1 MKDFLKDLN
10 NQQREAVKWVNGP
23 ILILAGPGSGKTRV
37 LTYKIAY
44 LLSLGVR
51 PWEILAL
58 TFTNKAANEMK
69 ERAVKLVGDVAKNV
83 TIGTFHS
90 VFAKILR
97 YEAEKLGYTKGFTI
111 YDQDDSLSLIKSVI
125 KELNFSEDSI
135 NPSVAQ
141 AKISNIKNALISP
154 ELFLTLAENQFDVKI
169 GQIYK
174 SYQSSLFQRNA
185 MDFDDLLIKSIELF
199 ERYPDVLEK
208 YQTKFKYIL
217 VDEYQDTN
225 RVQYILLKMLSAK
238 HRNLC
243 VIGDDAQSI
252 YSWRGA
258 EIRNILDFKSDFPD
272 CKIFKLEQNYRS
284 TKKILRAADSVIKN
298 NTEQILK
305 NLWTENSEGEPIV
318 VLECKDDRDE
328 AEKVVYFIKEEIRKN
343 KYNLSDFVILY
354 RTNAQSRSFEDEL
367 RRQGFPYTIVGSV
380 AFYKRKEVKDLLAYL
395 KVIVN
400 PRDDESLL
408 RIINFPNRGIG
419 EVTIERIKSF
429 ASAKGIS
436 LFEAMCRAYAIP
448 GLTDRARKSI
458 HNFCDLIGKY
468 IDLKNKISAS
478 ELVRALVDDIG
489 LIRYYKQEGTPESQQ
504 RIENIEELL
513 SAITEFSIQNPDDG
527 AIERF
532 LEEVS
537 LIADI
542 DTWENKRDAI
552 TLMTLHS
559 AKGLEFPVVF
569 ITGLE
574 EGLFP
579 IASSFYNTKE
589 LEEERRLFYVGI
601 TRAMKKLYFSYA
613 KRRMRAGNIFES
625 KRSRFLDEVPED
637 LVVYH
642 HSKSE
647 RKERYYESKANN
659 LKTSIP
665 NLVPGLLVEHEI
677 FGIGVVREV
686 SGYAD
691 NTRVVV
697 DFHNF
702 GRKLLLLKYANLKI
716 VSF

>member
-1 MKDFLKDLN
+1 MKELN
-10 NQQREAVKWVNGP
+10 AEQREAVKCVDGP

-44 LLSLGVR
+44 LLSLGVK
-51 PWEILAL
+51 PYEILAL

-69 ERAVKLVGDVAKNV
+69 ERAINLVGDAAKNV
-83 TIGTFHS
+83 MIGTFHS

-97 YEAEKLGYTKGFTI
+97 QEAEKLGYTKSFTI
-111 YDQDDSLSLIKSVI
+111 YDQDDSLSLIKSLI
-125 KELNFSEDSI
+125 KELNFSEDSLS
-135 NPSVAQ
+135 PSLVQ
-141 AKISNIKNALISP
+141 ARISNLKNAFIKP
-154 ELFLTLAENQFDVKI
+154 ETFLAEANNQFDIKI
-169 GQIYK
+169 AQIYK
-174 SYQSSLFQRNA
+174 VYQNTLFQRNA
-185 MDFDDLLIKSIELF
+185 MDFDDLLVKTVELF
-199 ERYPDVLEK
+199 ETHPKVLER

-284 TKKILRAADSVIKN
+284 TKKILRAADSVIKK

-318 VLECKDDRDE
+318 VIECKDDKDE
-328 AEKVVYFIKEEIRKN
+328 AEKVVHFIKEEVRKN
-343 KYNLSDFVILY
+343 KYNLRDFVILY
-354 RTNAQSRSFEDEL
+354 RTNAQSRLFEDAL
-367 RRQGFPYTIVGSV
+367 RREGFPYTIVGSV

-408 RIINFPNRGIG
+408 RIVNFPNRGIG
-419 EVTIERIKSF
+419 ETTIERVKAF
-429 ASAKGIS
+429 AVAKGLSI
-436 LFEAMCRAYAIP
+436 FEAMCKAYSIP
-448 GLTDRARKSI
+448 GLTERARNSVLK
-458 HNFCDLIGKY
+458 FCALIQKY
-468 IDLKNKISAS
+468 IELKDKISAG
-478 ELVRALVDDIG
+478 ELARVLVDDIG
-489 LIRYYKQEGTPESQQ
+489 LIRYYKQEGTPEAQQ

-513 SAITEFSIQNPDDG
+513 SAITEFSSENPEDG
-527 AIERF
+527 VLEKF

-579 IASSFYNTKE
+579 ISNSIYNPKE

-601 TRAMKKLYFSYA
+601 TRAMKKLYLTYA
-613 KRRMRAGNIFES
+613 RERMRAGNLFAQR
-625 KRSRFLDEVPED
+625 KSRFLDEIPFE
-637 LVVYH
+637 VVTFYK
-642 HSKSE
+642 SKGE
-647 RKERYYESKANN
+647 RKER
-659 LKTSIP
+659 
-665 NLVPGLLVEHEI
+665 H
-677 FGIGVVREV
+677 REV
-686 SGYAD
+686 KSDQKFTVGSLVVHDVFGLGIVVDVSGSGDDLRA
-691 NTRVVV
+691 VV
-697 DFHNF
+697 DFENF
-702 GRKLLLLKYANLKI
+702 GRKHLLLKYANLKL
-716 VSF
+716 VR

>member
-343 KYNLSDFVILY
+343 KYNLRDFVILY

>member
-23 ILILAGPGSGKTRV
+23 ILILAGLGSGKTRV

-58 TFTNKAANEMK
+58 TFTNKAVNEMK

-97 YEAEKLGYTKGFTI
+97 YEVEKLGYTKGFTI

>member
-1 MKDFLKDLN
+1 MRDFLKDLN
-10 NQQREAVKWVNGP
+10 KEQREAVKWVNGP

-69 ERAVKLVGDVAKNV
+69 ERAAKLVGDVAKNV
-83 TIGTFHS
+83 MIGTFHS

-97 YEAEKLGYTKGFTI
+97 YEAEKLGYTKSFTI

-154 ELFLTLAENQFDVKI
+154 ELFSTLAENQFDVKI
-169 GQIYK
+169 AQIYK
-174 SYQSSLFQRNA
+174 YYQSFLFQRNA
-185 MDFDDLLIKSIELF
+185 MDFDDLLIKSIEVF

-208 YQTKFKYIL
+208 YQTRFKYIL

-305 NLWTENSEGEPIV
+305 NLWTENSEGDPIV
-318 VLECKDDRDE
+318 VLECKDERDE

-343 KYNLSDFVILY
+343 KYNLRDFVILY

-367 RRQGFPYTIVGSV
+367 RRQGFPYTIVGGV

-419 EVTIERIKSF
+419 EVTIERVKAF

-458 HNFCDLIGKY
+458 HSFCDLIGKY
-468 IDLKNKISAS
+468 IDLKNKISAG
-478 ELVRALVDDIG
+478 ELARTLVDDIG
-489 LIRYYKQEGTPESQQ
+489 IIRYYKQEGTPESQQ

-513 SAITEFSIQNPDDG
+513 SAITEFSIQNPDNG

-532 LEEVS
+532 LEEIS

-601 TRAMKKLYFSYA
+601 TRAMRKLYFSYA

-625 KRSRFLDEVPED
+625 KRSRFLDEVPDE

-642 HSKSE
+642 QLKSG
-647 RKERYYESKANN
+647 RKEKDYESKTYSI
-659 LKTSIP
+659 KPSIP
-665 NLVPGLLVEHEI
+665 NLVPGSIVEHEV
-677 FGIGVVREV
+677 FGLGVVKEI

-716 VSF
+716 VGF

>member
-1 MKDFLKDLN
+1 MRDFLKDLN
-10 NQQREAVKWVNGP
+10 KAQREAVKCIDGP

-69 ERAVKLVGDVAKNV
+69 ERAVQLVGDIAKNV
-83 TIGTFHS
+83 VMGTFHS

-97 YEAEKLGYTKGFTI
+97 QEAERLGYTRSFTI
-111 YDQDDSLSLIKSVI
+111 YDQDDSLSLIKSII
-125 KELNFSEDSI
+125 KELNFPEDTI
-135 NPSVAQ
+135 NPSLAQ
-141 AKISNIKNALISP
+141 AKISNIKNAFVSP
-154 ELFLTLAENQFDVKI
+154 EVFSALAENSFDVKI
-169 GQIYK
+169 AQIYK
-174 SYQSSLFQRNA
+174 AYQSALFQRNA
-185 MDFDDLLIKSIELF
+185 MDFDDLLIKSVELF

-225 RVQYILLKMLSAK
+225 RVQYILLRMLSAK

-258 EIRNILDFKSDFPD
+258 EIRNMLDFKNDFPD

-298 NTEQILK
+298 NTEQIFK

-318 VLECKDDRDE
+318 VLECRNDRDE
-328 AEKVVYFIKEEIRKN
+328 AEKVVHFIKEEIRRN
-343 KYNLSDFVILY
+343 KYNLRDFVILY
-354 RTNAQSRSFEDEL
+354 RTNAQSRLFEDEL

-380 AFYKRKEVKDLLAYL
+380 AFYKRKEIKDLLAYFRL
-395 KVIVN
+395 IVN

-408 RIINFPNRGIG
+408 RIVNFPNRGIG
-419 EVTIERIKSF
+419 DVTIERVKAF
-429 ASAKGIS
+429 ANVKGLS
-436 LFEAMCRAYAIP
+436 LFEAMCRSHTIP
-448 GLTDRARKSI
+448 GLTEKARKNI
-458 HNFCDLIGKY
+458 FNFCTLIQKY
-468 IDLKNKISAS
+468 IDLKDKISAG
-478 ELVRALVDDIG
+478 ELARALVDDLG
-489 LIRYYKQEGTPESQQ
+489 LIRFYKQEGTPEAQQ

-513 SAITEFSIQNPDDG
+513 SAITEFSNENPEDG
-527 AIERF
+527 GLEKF
-532 LEEVS
+532 LEQVS
-537 LIADI
+537 LIAEI

-579 IASSFYNTKE
+579 IASSIYNLKE
-589 LEEERRLFYVGI
+589 LEEERRLFYVGM
-601 TRAMKKLYFSYA
+601 TRAMRKLYLSYA
-613 KRRMRAGNIFES
+613 KERMRAGNVFVQ
-625 KRSRFLDEVPED
+625 KRSRFLDEIPPE
-637 LVVYH
+637 LVSYY
-642 HSKSE
+642 SSREDK
-647 RKERYYESKANN
+647 KER
-659 LKTSIP
+659 
-665 NLVPGLLVEHEI
+665 
-677 FGIGVVREV
+677 VREV
-686 SGYAD
+686 KISSPMFQPKNIGVGSLVKHEVFGLG
-691 NTRVVV
+691 VVV
-697 DFHNF
+697 DISGSGDGIRVMVDFKEY
-702 GRKLLLLKYANLKI
+702 GRKLLLLKYANLKVI
-716 VSF
+716 

>member
-1 MKDFLKDLN
+1 MKDLN
-10 NQQREAVKWVNGP
+10 KEQREAVKWINGP
-23 ILILAGPGSGKTRV
+23 VLILAGPGSGKTRV

-51 PWEILAL
+51 PYEILAL

-69 ERAVKLVGDVAKNV
+69 ERAVQLVGDVAKNV
-83 TIGTFHS
+83 VIGTFHS

-97 YEAEKLGYTKGFTI
+97 QEAEKLGYTKSFTI

-125 KELNFSEDSI
+125 KELNFSEDNIS
-135 NPSVAQ
+135 PSLAQ
-141 AKISNIKNALISP
+141 AKISAVKNALVTPDGFASIADNDF
-154 ELFLTLAENQFDVKI
+154 EKKI
-169 GQIYK
+169 AQIYK
-174 SYQSSLFQRNA
+174 AYQSALFQRNA
-185 MDFDDLLIKSIELF
+185 MDFDDLLMKAVELF
-199 ERYPDVLEK
+199 ENHSDVLEK
-208 YQTKFKYIL
+208 YQNRFKYIL

-305 NLWTENSEGEPIV
+305 NLWTENSDGEPIV
-318 VLECKDDRDE
+318 VVECKDDRDE
-328 AEKVVYFIKEEIRKN
+328 AERVVHFIKEEIRKN
-343 KYNLSDFVILY
+343 KYNLRDFVILY
-354 RTNAQSRSFEDEL
+354 RTNAQSRLFEDAL
-367 RRQGFPYTIVGSV
+367 RREGFPYTIVGSV

-408 RIINFPNRGIG
+408 RIVNFPNRGIG
-419 EVTIERIKSF
+419 DATIERIRAF
-429 ASAKGIS
+429 AIAKG
-436 LFEAMCRAYAIP
+436 LPMFEAMCRAYAIP
-448 GLTDRARKSI
+448 GLTDRARRNVL
-458 HNFCDLIGKY
+458 NFCALIQKY
-468 IDLKNKISAS
+468 VDLKDKISAG
-478 ELVRALVDDIG
+478 ELARVLVDDIG
-489 LIRYYKQEGTPESQQ
+489 LIRFYKEEGTPEAQQ

-513 SAITEFSIQNPDDG
+513 SAITEFSNENPEDG
-527 AIERF
+527 GLERF

-579 IASSFYNTKE
+579 IAGSIYNLKE

-601 TRAMKKLYFSYA
+601 TRAMRKLYLTYA
-613 KRRMRAGNIFES
+613 NERMRAGNLFNQ
-625 KRSRFLDEVPED
+625 KRSRFLDEIPFD
-637 LVVYH
+637 IVVFQK
-642 HSKSE
+642 SKGE
-647 RKERYYESKANN
+647 RKEKEHKVKERNVFG
-659 LKTSIP
+659 LKIGSF
-665 NLVPGLLVEHEI
+665 VEHEF
-677 FGIGVVREV
+677 FGRG
-686 SGYAD
+686 
-691 NTRVVV
+691 VVV
-697 DFHNF
+697 DISGSGENCRAVVDFENY
-702 GRKLLLLKYANLKI
+702 GRKLLLVKYANLKLI
-716 VSF
+716 F

>member
-343 KYNLSDFVILY
+343 KYNLRDFVILY

-647 RKERYYESKANN
+647 RKERYYESKADN

>member
-1 MKDFLKDLN
+1 LKDLN
-10 NQQREAVKWVNGP
+10 KEQREAVKWINGP
-23 ILILAGPGSGKTRV
+23 VLILAGPGSGKTRV
-37 LTYKIAY
+37 LTYRIAY

-51 PWEILAL
+51 PYEILAL

-69 ERAVKLVGDVAKNV
+69 ERAVQLVGDVAKNV
-83 TIGTFHS
+83 VIGTFHS

-97 YEAEKLGYTKGFTI
+97 QEAEKLGYTKSFTI

-125 KELNFSEDSI
+125 KELNFSEDNIS
-135 NPSVAQ
+135 PSLAQ
-141 AKISNIKNALISP
+141 AKISAIKNALVSP
-154 ELFLTLAENQFDVKI
+154 DGFASVVENQFDQKI
-169 GQIYK
+169 AQIYK
-174 SYQSSLFQRNA
+174 FYQTALFQRNA
-185 MDFDDLLIKSIELF
+185 MDFDDLLMKAVELF
-199 ERYPDVLEK
+199 ENHPDVLEK
-208 YQTKFKYIL
+208 YQNRFKYIL

-258 EIRNILDFKSDFPD
+258 EIRNILDFKNDFPD

-318 VLECKDDRDE
+318 VIECKDDRDE
-328 AEKVVYFIKEEIRKN
+328 AEKVVHFIKEEIRKN
-343 KYNLSDFVILY
+343 KYNLRDFVILY
-354 RTNAQSRSFEDEL
+354 RTNAQSRLFEDAL
-367 RRQGFPYTIVGSV
+367 RREGFPYTIVGSV

-395 KVIVN
+395 KVVVN
-400 PRDDESLL
+400 PKDDESLL
-408 RIINFPNRGIG
+408 RIVNFPNRGIG
-419 EVTIERIKSF
+419 DTTIERIRAF
-429 ASAKGIS
+429 AIAKGLS
-436 LFEAMCRAYAIP
+436 MFEAMCKSYAVP
-448 GLTDRARKSI
+448 GLTDRARR
-458 HNFCDLIGKY
+458 NVLYFCNLIQKY
-468 IDLKNKISAS
+468 IDLKDKISAG
-478 ELVRALVDDIG
+478 ELARALVDDIG
-489 LIRYYKQEGTPESQQ
+489 LIRFYKEEGTPEAQQ

-513 SAITEFSIQNPDDG
+513 SAITEFSNENPEDG
-527 AIERF
+527 GLEKF

-579 IASSFYNTKE
+579 IASSFYNFRE

-601 TRAMKKLYFSYA
+601 TRAMKKLYLTYA
-613 KRRMRAGNIFES
+613 NERMRAGNIFNQ
-625 KRSRFLDEVPED
+625 KRSRFLDEIPFD
-637 LVVYH
+637 IVVFH
-642 HSKSE
+642 KSKDE
-647 RKERYYESKANN
+647 KREHKVKKTNVFG
-659 LKTSIP
+659 LKIGS
-665 NLVPGLLVEHEI
+665 LVEHEF
-677 FGIGVVREV
+677 FGRG
-686 SGYAD
+686 
-691 NTRVVV
+691 VVV
-697 DFHNF
+697 DISGNGENMRAMVDFENH
-702 GRKLLLLKYANLKI
+702 GRKLLLVKYANLKLL
-716 VSF
+716 F